1 MTGAVTGGAHNGVV
15 TVEKPDRERERDPRT
30 GADAVRARIQE
41 QGTWVDLQ
49 LRQAVARGDFDD
61 LPGYGRPLPDLTGDH
76 DPDWWVKRLIER
88 EQITGV
94 LPPSLQVRKEDA
106 ELDGRLDRLATEEQV
121 RGEVEEFND
130 RVRWALYRPPEGPP
144 VVTRPRDP
152 AAEVDR
158 WHARRQERRAE
169 RVAAA
174 AALTREG
181 VQDGVRGRPVLGRL
195 FGLFGRGVSLRSR
208 RPGRR

>member
-1 MTGAVTGGAHNGVV
+1 V
-15 TVEKPDRERERDPRT
+15 TVENPDRDRERDPRT
-30 GADAVRARIQE
+30 GGDAVRARIEE

-61 LPGYGRPLPDLTGDH
+61 LPGYGKPLPDLTGDH

-94 LPPSLQVRKEDA
+94 LPPSLQVRREDA
-106 ELDGRLDRLATEEQV
+106 ELDARLDRLATDEQV
-121 RGEVEEFND
+121 RREVEEFNG

-152 AAEVDR
+152 DVEVER
-158 WHARRQERRAE
+158 WRTRRQARRAE
-169 RVAAA
+169 RAAA
-174 AALTREG
+174 AAAHSAERSRNDRTQEG
-181 VQDGVRGRPVLGRL
+181 AARRLLGRL
-195 FGLFGRGVSLRSR
+195 RRLVYPRGV
-208 RPGRR
+208 

>member
-1 MTGAVTGGAHNGVV
+1 MV

-121 RGEVEEFND
+121 RREVEDFNA

-158 WHARRQERRAE
+158 WHARRQGRRAE

-174 AALTREG
+174 AALSREG
-181 VQDGVRGRPVLGRL
+181 VQDGERGRPVLGRL